1 MHVRVMFRSVLSQ
14 WTVTAY
20 VGLVSLVLSVA
31 VGRAVGPAGFG
42 EYGIGMAAGCIW
54 AIFIDG
60 GMSNLLRRETTR
72 PGTTLGHLVGRLA
85 AMSLGHAF
93 TVALIA
99 ALLAVSFAGSQLPL
113 ALATVGCFLG
123 TVLVGYVSAL
133 LRGQGRWAADAGWQ
147 VGQRTLSAAMIL
159 GALSVGLTAPWQVMA
174 VWAAASL
181 IAVLGFPSPLRCRP
195 ELGFKFDVYKVTAS
209 LVLIELATAIYFRS
223 DMLVLG
229 WFDVPQQDVGQYAA
243 AYRLFEAVIMASG
256 PVGLLLFR
264 RMRLFEGGQQAFRRI
279 LLLHVAVAAALGIA
293 VALAMHAAADL
304 LVGWSYGPRYPD
316 SAGLLRVICWGLV
329 FVLPNMVLTQAALA
343 LDRDRA
349 YLWAACLA
357 AVTNVAMNCALVPR
371 LGISAAAYTTV
382 ATEAVLF
389 ISLATSLLTQRHP
402 AHSKEITR

>member
-1 MHVRVMFRSVLSQ
+1 MFWTVLPQ
-14 WTVTAY
+14 WTAVAY
-20 VGLVSLVLSVA
+20 IGVISLALSVA

-42 EYGIGMAAGCIW
+42 QYGMAMSAGSIL

-60 GMSNLLRRETTR
+60 GMSNLLRREQTR
-72 PGTTLGHLVGRLA
+72 PGTALTHLAGRFP
-85 AMSLGHAF
+85 AMALGHAF
-93 TVALIA
+93 SLALIA
-99 ALLAVSFAGSQLPL
+99 VLVTVSFAGGQLPL

-159 GALSVGLTAPWQVMA
+159 GALSVGLTAPWQFMA
-174 VWAAASL
+174 AWTAASL
-181 IAVLGFPSPLRCRP
+181 IAFLVFPSPLRCRP
-195 ELGFKFDVYKVTAS
+195 EFVLKPEVYKITAP
-209 LVLIELATAIYFRS
+209 LMFIDLATAVYFRS

-229 WFDVPQQDVGQYAA
+229 WFDVPHQEVGQYAT
-243 AYRLFEAVIMASG
+243 AYRLFEAVVMAAG
-256 PVGLLLFR
+256 PGGLLLFR
-264 RMRLFEGGQQAFRRI
+264 RMRLFEGDPQDFGRS
-279 LLLHVAVAAALGIA
+279 LVLHVGAAAALGIA

-304 LVGWSYGPRYPD
+304 LVGWSYGPQYPD
-316 SAGLLRVICWGLV
+316 SARLLEVICWALV
-329 FVLPNMVLTQAALA
+329 FVLPNTVLTQAALA